1 MISGHV
7 SLEIKTTKFVELE
20 EQGKLR
26 QEFSNLKATLGT
38 EMRENSFVTQDSAF
52 HCLPRKADGGSL

>member
-7 SLEIKTTKFVELE
+7 SLEIKTTKFVKLK

-26 QEFSNLKATLGT
+26 NDFSNLKATLGT
-38 EMRENSFVTQDSAF
+38 EMRENLFVTQDSAF
-52 HCLPRKADGGSL
+52 RCLPRKTDGGSF

>member
-7 SLEIKTTKFVELE
+7 SLEIKNAKFVELKE
-20 EQGKLR
+20 LGKLR
-26 QEFSNLKATLGT
+26 QEFSNLKTTLGA

-52 HCLPRKADGGSL
+52 RCLPRKADAESL